1 MFKYT
6 NAYEVHINNSPLLIM
21 TPHSGR
27 NYDKEFLKH
36 ISLNI
41 RQLRNTE
48 DFCVDQLGMSD
59 VTAYEKHQCLFN
71 NCQCVSMF
79 FFFKFRRKC

>member
-48 DFCVDQLGMSD
+48 DFCVDQLFSP
-59 VTAYEKHQCLFN
+59 TLN
-71 NCQCVSMF
+71 
-79 FFFKFRRKC
+79 KFSFLNATFPRIFIDSLTM